1 MVVMTAEAAD
11 VEQHKAVADLAVKR
25 FGYRYLGARRWHLC
39 RVCARA
45 CAELLEKKSRSLVPL
60 KRGTTGTR
68 VSRTC
73 KPVFATQSVL
83 DHYFRTILLK
93 KASGRKRV
101 RGTGR
106 IARPRTPL
114 LGRFS
119 SAPGRRLG

>member
-45 CAELLEKKSRSLVPL
+45 CAELLEKKQEPRPPKKGYDRDES
-60 KRGTTGTR
+60 
-68 VSRTC
+68 SRTC

-83 DHYFRTILLK
+83 DHCFRTILK
-93 KASGRKRV
+93 KAPGRKRV